1 MEKAE
6 EHPPILFSHTNCW
19 RYPIMAEVN
28 LLLSQN
34 NCVCNNTFLFL
45 FIDPDLWTTSAVF
58 CHLAVQPFSWFSM
71 TLRGQGALGCYFL
84 DSANSV
90 LFWEFKKLQEW
101 WAMVM
106 IRCASVKIHSCCI
119 HPLEQ
124 CCPPT
129 PLLSTCAWVLGCW
142 EPRGA
147 ARRQLSPFHSP
158 LCATG
163 HPQGFGWLLWFQSL
177 SLHQ

>member
-1 MEKAE
+1 
-6 EHPPILFSHTNCW
+6 
-19 RYPIMAEVN
+19 MAEVN

-34 NCVCNNTFLFL
+34 NCICNNTFLFL
-45 FIDPDLWTTSAVF
+45 LIDPDLWTTSVVF
-58 CHLAVQPFSWFSM
+58 CHLAVQPFCWFSM
-71 TLRGQGALGCYFL
+71 TLRGKGALGCYFL

-129 PLLSTCAWVLGCW
+129 PLLYRCVCSWLLVLRTWQCSTAQPEGSWTHFTHPVCQ
-142 EPRGA
+142 P
-147 ARRQLSPFHSP
+147 
-158 LCATG
+158 G